1 MSGESDDLS
10 RLRDEIDQVGKSAA
24 KRVDPGA
31 GALLIAVAVFAL
43 VVAQLLPWAGEARG
57 WHILLGQI
65 PDGVKVGALP
75 RLFAFAA
82 VIAGVL
88 LSAFGLLLRRWALV
102 WFCALGCFAS
112 SVIGVLSIW
121 MQQTTANHTPG
132 PGPGPGLVIAVLAV
146 LVLLVKWLKLA
157 ASRPGL

>member
-1 MSGESDDLS
+1 MSGESEDLS

-43 VVAQLLPWAGEARG
+43 LVAELLPWAGEARG

-65 PDGVKVGALP
+65 PDGVRVGALP

-82 VIAGVL
+82 VVAGVL
-88 LSAFGLLLRRWALV
+88 LSALGLLLRQWVVV
-102 WFCALGCFAS
+102 WFCALGCFAG

-121 MQQTTANHTPG
+121 MQQTTTSHAPG
-132 PGPGPGLVIAVLAV
+132 PGPGPGLIVAVLAM
-146 LVLLVKWLKLA
+146 LVLLVRWLKLA